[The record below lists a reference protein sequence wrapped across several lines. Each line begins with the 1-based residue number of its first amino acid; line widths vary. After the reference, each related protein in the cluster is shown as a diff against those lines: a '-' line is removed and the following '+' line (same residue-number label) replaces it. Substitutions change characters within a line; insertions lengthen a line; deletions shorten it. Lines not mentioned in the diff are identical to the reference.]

1 MKVIDNFLPRSYH
14 RELLELMSGPDFPW
28 HFNSNIVYQDQDS
41 GSVYE
46 HGFTHVFWDEFNG
59 FRDANQYGNFWRPGL
74 LSIMDVVSEEYHN
87 SPILRSR
94 AVMTTSAPILRSRAD
109 MTTAAPILRSRAKL
123 LTASPDNFTHTPH
136 KDFEF
141 DNIGTIDYVN
151 DSDGDT
157 IIYGPN
163 GEIVDRA
170 SPKANRLIIFKGN
183 QPHTGCSPNK
193 TKCRILINSNFE
205 TEKL

>member
-1 MKVIDNFLPRSYH
+1 MIAVIDNFLSKTYH
-14 RELLELMSGPDFPW
+14 KELFDVMNSTEFAW
-28 HFNSNIVYQDQDS
+28 YFNSVISIKDTTDR
-41 GSVYE
+41 GSMYE
-46 HGFTHVFWDEFNG
+46 YGFTHTFWDTEGIRNSQM
-59 FRDANQYGNFWRPGL
+59 AMFWKPGL
-74 LSIMDVVSEEYHN
+74 LSIMDAVSEHQEATD
-87 SPILRSR
+87 P
-94 AVMTTSAPILRSRAD
+94 TILRSRAD
-109 MTTAAPILRSRAKL
+109 MTMAAPG
-123 LTASPDNFTHTPH
+123 PFVHEPH
-136 KDFEF
+136 RDFEF
-141 DNIGTIDYVN
+141 DNIGTIYYVN

-205 TEKL
+205 TEIL